1 MAEAQ
6 ARLVKLMQNPFGSD
20 EREVKLRV
28 ELLVDA
34 KNARTW
40 FEAK

>member
-20 EREVKLRV
+20 EEEVKLRV

-34 KNARTW
+34 DNALTW
-40 FEAK
+40 LEAK